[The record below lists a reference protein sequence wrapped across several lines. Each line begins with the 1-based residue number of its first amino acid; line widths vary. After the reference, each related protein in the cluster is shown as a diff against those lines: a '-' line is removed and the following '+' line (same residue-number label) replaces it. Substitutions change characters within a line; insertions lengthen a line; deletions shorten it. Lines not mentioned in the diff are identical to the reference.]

1 MENNNHTSVGQ
12 NTGNSGAGNKP
23 YIHTLADDIK
33 KAQNMAPPISSGVKK
48 PAESV
53 TDSGD
58 KSQTQKYTPAQD
70 KQPEKIVRSDILS
83 YKDGEAPP
91 IPKKSSFGVNPK
103 LISKEESVNKVRTL
117 EGDVKLV
124 NDAKRSGKE
133 IPNPYPAS
141 NFTEK
146 RKSEA
151 AEPKKQEV
159 VTPNPFPNSNNKDE
173 SKKKEVINASGK
185 SFQPS
190 PIHTYTSD
198 VSKAVKTENT
208 SVIRI
213 AVKEQERKEKER
225 KEIEKIDNK
234 RSRVNVFMITASI
247 LFIFFG
253 AGLFYYFIYVKKPNA
268 PAPVVIVDRGLLGE
282 EMKIEVALAENR
294 DDAIRQLAAE
304 TSKGVRPSSVKTIVV
319 KDKTGERQISAS
331 EFISLVAFNA
341 PPLFLRSLVP
351 EYAFGVSGESASVF
365 IVLKID
371 SFENAFAGMLKWEKD
386 IEDDLEEVFHISGDT
401 ILSNAT
407 STKIIKPRKF
417 EDVVIKNNDVRV
429 LRDGQEGIVFLYT
442 FIGKDTL
449 ILTTRLETLE
459 ELTERMRR
467 AELVR

>member
-1 MENNNHTSVGQ
+1 
-12 NTGNSGAGNKP
+12 
-23 YIHTLADDIK
+23 
-33 KAQNMAPPISSGVKK
+33 
-48 PAESV
+48 
-53 TDSGD
+53 
-58 KSQTQKYTPAQD
+58 
-70 KQPEKIVRSDILS
+70 
-83 YKDGEAPP
+83 
-91 IPKKSSFGVNPK
+91 
-103 LISKEESVNKVRTL
+103 
-117 EGDVKLV
+117 
-124 NDAKRSGKE
+124 
-133 IPNPYPAS
+133 
-141 NFTEK
+141 
-146 RKSEA
+146 
-151 AEPKKQEV
+151 
-159 VTPNPFPNSNNKDE
+159 
-173 SKKKEVINASGK
+173 
-185 SFQPS
+185 
-190 PIHTYTSD
+190 
-198 VSKAVKTENT
+198 
-208 SVIRI
+208 
-213 AVKEQERKEKER
+213 
-225 KEIEKIDNK
+225 
-234 RSRVNVFMITASI
+234 
-247 LFIFFG
+247 
-253 AGLFYYFIYVKKPNA
+253 
-268 PAPVVIVDRGLLGE
+268 
-282 EMKIEVALAENR
+282 MKIEVALAENR